1 MGDYPK
7 LHVNSGW
14 PRWRQGGASISQRE
28 IHVRIRDQIPQV
40 FDSYLSTHLRF
51 WMSEKDLG
59 EIRYAFSTNLRL
71 DKGAVDWRKA
81 GRGEEAVGNTE
92 VSPQQPPGALCN

>member
-14 PRWRQGGASISQRE
+14 PRWRQGGASISQTE

-40 FDSYLSTHLRF
+40 FDSLPFHP
-51 WMSEKDLG
+51 SEV
-59 EIRYAFSTNLRL
+59 L
-71 DKGAVDWRKA
+71 DVRKGF
-81 GRGEEAVGNTE
+81 GRN
-92 VSPQQPPGALCN
+92 QICLFY